1 MVLYDLVGN
10 ITLNRTANIKNKDT
24 SITKD
29 SGNLDNVYFLKAY
42 WPNKKQVLLQIVCH
56 VKFS

>member
-1 MVLYDLVGN
+1 MVLYDLGN
-10 ITLNRTANIKNKDT
+10 ITLNRTVNIKNKDK

-42 WPNKKQVLLQIVCH
+42 
-56 VKFS
+56 